1 MRFLFFLL
9 CIGAFL
15 IGYTMA
21 VKNENDWLLAGLYI
35 ALIGLSLY
43 VILSLEMP
51 NILMPYEEINRE
63 LLLLKET
70 FSASP

>member
-1 MRFLFFLL
+1 
-9 CIGAFL
+9 
-15 IGYTMA
+15 MA